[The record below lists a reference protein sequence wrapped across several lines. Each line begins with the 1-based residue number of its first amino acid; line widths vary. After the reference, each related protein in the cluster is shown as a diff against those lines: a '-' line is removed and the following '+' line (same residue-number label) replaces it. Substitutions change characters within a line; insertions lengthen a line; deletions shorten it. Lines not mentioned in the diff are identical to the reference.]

1 MELEFSQVLSSF
13 LEAFLIACAT
23 AFAPLA
29 VAWIIGRVR
38 LTWASIRSEHVAEA
52 YVLEEL
58 AAMAVKAA
66 EQAKIANLIKDKKSY
81 ALSVMESWLEQ
92 RGYSINLHAI
102 SAAIEAAVYEEFNK
116 QKAGEVE

>member
-13 LEAFLIACAT
+13 IETFLIACAT

-38 LTWASIRSEHVAEA
+38 LVWGQLKAERTAEA

-58 AAMAVKAA
+58 AGMAVKAA
-66 EQAKIANLIKDKKSY
+66 EQAKVAELIDDKKTY

-102 SAAIEAAVYEEFNK
+102 SAAIEAAVYEEFTK
-116 QKAGEVE
+116 PGGGA

>member
-13 LEAFLIACAT
+13 IETFLIACAT

-66 EQAKIANLIKDKKSY
+66 EQAKVAQLIEDKKAY

-102 SAAIEAAVYEEFNK
+102 SAAIEAAVYDEFTK
-116 QKAGEVE
+116 PGGGA